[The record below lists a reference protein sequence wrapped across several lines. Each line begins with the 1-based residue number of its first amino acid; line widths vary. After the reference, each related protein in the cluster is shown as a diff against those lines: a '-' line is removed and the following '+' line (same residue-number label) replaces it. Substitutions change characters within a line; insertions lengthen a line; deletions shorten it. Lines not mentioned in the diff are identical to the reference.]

1 MDITDNT
8 EENSMNK
15 QRRKRIEAVLNELA
29 DLRSRIEEIHGEEQ
43 DAFDALPEGLQ
54 QSERR
59 VAAEEAVSYLED
71 ALTGF
76 DEVES
81 ALNEALEK

>member
-1 MDITDNT
+1 
-8 EENSMNK
+8 MNK

-29 DLRSRIEEIHGEEQ
+29 DLRSRIESAQSDEQ
-43 DAFDALPEGLQ
+43 DAYDNMPEGLQ
-54 QSERR
+54 QSERG
-59 VAAEEAVSYLED
+59 VAAEEAVSYLGD

-76 DEVES
+76 DEIES